1 MSSPALGEG
10 SSDTLRELMSRAPEG
25 KHVLWV
31 QVPDLDSLDLYD
43 RAVAEGIH
51 IAPGPLFS
59 ASGGFRDHLRLNTG
73 FPWTDQIEAQVL
85 ALGRLVEL
93 SR

>member
-1 MSSPALGEG
+1 MPG
-10 SSDTLRELMSRAPEG
+10 
-25 KHVLWV
+25 
-31 QVPDLDSLDLYD
+31 LDSLDLYD